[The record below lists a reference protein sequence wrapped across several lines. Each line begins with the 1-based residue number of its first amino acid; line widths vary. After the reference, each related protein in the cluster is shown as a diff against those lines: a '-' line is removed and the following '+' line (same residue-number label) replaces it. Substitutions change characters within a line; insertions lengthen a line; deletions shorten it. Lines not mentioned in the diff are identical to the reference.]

1 MERIKLSKSEKEVLR
16 IIAEFKGNKPSTYPD
31 HTFNAAAYSLQQK
44 GLVKAKFLTTG
55 AVWNISLTDLGKHY
69 LCENPMLKNPVD
81 WKFIASVVIPL
92 AAVIVSII
100 ALFVSCA
107 AIRMR

>member
-16 IIAEFKGNKPSTYPD
+16 IVAEFNGSKPSTYPE

-55 AVWNISLTDLGKHY
+55 AVCSIYLTDLGKHY
-69 LCENPMLKNPVD
+69 LCENPMLKNPID
-81 WKFIASVVIPL
+81 WKIITGVIIPL
-92 AAVIVSII
+92 AAIIFSII
-100 ALFVSCA
+100 SLFVSCV
-107 AIRMR
+107 AIRMK